1 MYSLSLSDMI
11 PVDVLAAKIQSKIG
25 RFLQMKEYLVSQA
38 HSFDPV
44 VSSKAQYLL
53 KKQIDLEKRLPDALK
68 EIDELQKTFSLSTS
82 KDVGKFAIDLN
93 NHMRHVDD
101 FKRGAPKAP
110 SSVFTTTFA
119 GIPKEVLEK
128 GLFIFGLGRTII
140 KPSIFSFAILIAGAW
155 LAGKKY
161 IETG

>member
-1 MYSLSLSDMI
+1 M
-11 PVDVLAAKIQSKIG
+11 VA
-25 RFLQMKEYLVSQA
+25 VS
-38 HSFDPV
+38 
-44 VSSKAQYLL
+44 L
-53 KKQIDLEKRLPDALK
+53 KKKKEKKSLKKASKFYKKAKDYGLTALK
-68 EIDELQKTFSLSTS
+68 RNHDFKKVFS
-82 KDVGKFAIDLN
+82 G
-93 NHMRHVDD
+93 HVDD